1 MKAAAHPTIRPR
13 RWAWA
18 LALACVAGSLSAA
31 PPEPAAS
38 GSGAA
43 VDPDWILARLAQ
55 PASMRTAFVE
65 IRGSALLKAPLRLSG
80 EYQRL
85 EYDTLVREVRAP
97 YAETTT
103 IRAGEVKIQRAGKA
117 ARTFSL
123 ARAPELAGLQA
134 SFGALLAGDRK
145 RLEQQ
150 YLVAA
155 EGTRQQWTMTLTPR
169 SSAVA
174 AKLQGITLR
183 GRGAELRCIEAR
195 PARSDASG
203 GIELQR
209 TLLAGAAREAANVTD
224 ASQFAALCRGHGAA
238 QR

>member
-1 MKAAAHPTIRPR
+1 MIRPR

-18 LALACVAGSLSAA
+18 LALACAAGSLYAA
-31 PPEPAAS
+31 PPEPAPAPAPDA
-38 GSGAA
+38 GVA
-43 VDPDWILARLAQ
+43 VDPDWILSRLAQ
-55 PASMRTAFVE
+55 PAAMRTSFVE

-85 EYDTLVREVRAP
+85 EDDTLIREVRTP

-117 ARTFSL
+117 ARSFSL
-123 ARAPELAGLQA
+123 TRAPELAGLQA

-145 RLEQQ
+145 RLEQH
-150 YLVAA
+150 YRVAA
-155 EGTRQQWTMTLTPR
+155 EGTRQQWTMVLTPR
-169 SSAVA
+169 SDAVA

-195 PARSDASG
+195 PARSDAGG

-209 TLLAGAAREAANVTD
+209 TLLAGAAREAAGIVD
-224 ASQFAALCRGHGAA
+224 ASQLAALCRGHGAA